1 MIASTSLFLKYTR
14 LCRRKKG
21 SPFFIQSVSVT
32 NDTPNS
38 SDNSCLDSS
47 RSSCG
52 GLPPVL
58 KCSCNSALTA
68 SLIHRLRASW
78 LIKSMPQMKIKKQR
92 MRDHADLRG

>member
-1 MIASTSLFLKYTR
+1 MILSTSLILKYTR

-21 SPFFIQSVSVT
+21 SPFFIHSVKVT
-32 NDTPNS
+32 NDTPNF
-38 SDNSCLDSS
+38 SDSSCLDNS

-52 GLPPVL
+52 GLPPIL

-78 LIKSMPQMKIKKQR
+78 LIISMPQMKIKKQR
-92 MRDHADLRG
+92 RRDHADLRG